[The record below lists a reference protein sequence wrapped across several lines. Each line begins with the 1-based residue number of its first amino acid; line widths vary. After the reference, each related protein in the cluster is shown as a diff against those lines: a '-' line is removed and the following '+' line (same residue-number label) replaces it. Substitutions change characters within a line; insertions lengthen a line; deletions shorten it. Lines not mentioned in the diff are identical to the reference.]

1 MSNPQPPSARPDEP
15 TAEQLRYLRTL
26 AAERGQSFTNP
37 TTKAQASVEI
47 RRLKTQPRQSRLER
61 HFEQHELAHIETP
74 RDATRVRESEIA
86 GYGAHAHWTHRAD
99 RS

>member
-1 MSNPQPPSARPDEP
+1 MSNPQPPSARPDKP
-15 TAEQLRYLRTL
+15 TAKQLRYLRTL

-37 TTKAQASVEI
+37 TTKAQASAEI

-61 HFEQHELAHIETP
+61 HVEQHELEHP
-74 RDATRVRESEIA
+74 RDATRFDESEMA
-86 GYGAHAHWTHRAD
+86 GYGAHAHWTHSGD

>member
-1 MSNPQPPSARPDEP
+1 MSNPQPPSARPDKP
-15 TAEQLRYLRTL
+15 TATQLRYLRTL

-37 TTKAQASVEI
+37 STKAQASAEI

-61 HFEQHELAHIETP
+61 HVEQRELAHIETP
-74 RDATRVRESEIA
+74 PDATRVCESEIS
-86 GYGAHAHWTHRAD
+86 GYGAHAHWTHSED

>member
-1 MSNPQPPSARPDEP
+1 MSNPQPPSARPDKP
-15 TAEQLRYLRTL
+15 TAKQLRYLRTL

-37 TTKAQASVEI
+37 TTKAQASAEI

-61 HFEQHELAHIETP
+61 HVERRELEQIATP
-74 RDATRVRESEIA
+74 RDATRVDESEIA
-86 GYGAHAHWTHRAD
+86 GYGAHARWTHSGD